1 MKKQKLQ
8 DVKILID
15 EYDEMIFDL
24 SRDSSNVSK
33 IFFWSLLISITIVL
47 IIISFFLK
55 YKTKDIINYL
65 SLIYFSI
72 IFSLCFFYI
81 YNFKS
86 VTGLNKILNKIRT
99 EYKVSQETS
108 IIDNLLI
115 NLGAKQFK
123 IPKKLFWIFYK
134 TLNYKQICEIFY
146 YKIYLK
152 YEINDIDNL
161 KKELKKIMET
171 KRKSKNIII
180 ELLRQNKI
188 ESLIVTTLGLV
199 INTYIN
205 ENLKAKSVTISNN
218 FFFFILFVLILTL
231 ILLYIISNKLMKD
244 EIKFQIQKL
253 KIINNCIDNFKII
266 KTTEIINKAE
276 EQQEIYK
283 KINHAIENDEELEI
297 DNELFNKI
305 TENFEK
311 ITKEYLNSYKNE
323 NREEYKRK
331 KMIDLYNSIKIEKEL
346 YEKNELTKVSKKM
359 KNQQQA
365 YEEVNEIIENNRVL
379 ESRLCNKINKNFSDV
394 VRDYLNKYRNENNQ
408 ERIKMLLISME
419 IEKEVYRNENTFK
432 IEKEEQKKFYKN
444 LNFIITVSMII
455 LGSCGIFW
463 SKQYFKDEIR
473 IVLHNSTNTKLK
485 VTINMK
491 DYEQKL
497 ENVDPDKIIITS
509 FIEGKYILDMENEKD
524 KTKQTCELE
533 VNSKLYNKVIDLD
546 MKEGKKCREY
556 EPKK

>member
-24 SRDSSNVSK
+24 SRDGGNVSK
-33 IFFWSLLISITIVL
+33 IFFWSLLISIIFILL
-47 IIISFFLK
+47 IILYFLK
-55 YKTKDIINYL
+55 YKTTDVIIYF
-65 SLIYFSI
+65 SLIYFPI

-81 YNFKS
+81 YNYKS
-86 VTGLNKILNKIRT
+86 VKGLNNILNKIKT

-108 IIDNLLI
+108 IINNLLI

-180 ELLRQNKI
+180 ESLRQNKI

-199 INTYIN
+199 ITTYIN
-205 ENLKAKSVTISNN
+205 ENLKAKNVTISNN
-218 FFFFILFVLILTL
+218 FFFSILVVLILTL

-346 YEKNELTKVSKKM
+346 YEKNELTKISKKM

-379 ESRLCNKINKNFSDV
+379 ESRLCNKINQNFSDV

-444 LNFIITVSMII
+444 LNFIITVLMIFFG
-455 LGSCGIFW
+455 LVGIFG

-473 IVLHNSTNTKLK
+473 IVLYNSTNTKLK

-497 ENVDPDKIIITS
+497 ENVDPNKIRITS
-509 FIEGKYILDMENEKD
+509 FIEGEYILNMENEKD

-533 VNSKLYNKVIDLD
+533 VNSKLYNKVINLD
-546 MKEGKKCREY
+546 MKEGKKCRVY

>member
-24 SRDSSNVSK
+24 SRDNSNVSK

-55 YKTKDIINYL
+55 YKTKDVINYL

-108 IIDNLLI
+108 IINNLLI

-180 ELLRQNKI
+180 IEFLRQNKI
-188 ESLIVTTLGLV
+188 ESLIFIV
-199 INTYIN
+199 ITTYIS
-205 ENLKAKSVTISNN
+205 ENLKAKSVTINN
-218 FFFFILFVLILTL
+218 KFFFFILFVLILTL

-283 KINHAIENDEELEI
+283 KINHIIENDEELES

-305 TENFEK
+305 TENFKK

-346 YEKNELTKVSKKM
+346 YEKNELTKISKKM

-365 YEEVNEIIENNRVL
+365 YEEVNEIIKNNRVL
-379 ESRLCNKINKNFSDV
+379 ESRLCNKINQNFSDV

-444 LNFIITVSMII
+444 LNFIITVLMIF
-455 LGSCGIFW
+455 LGLGGIFW

-473 IVLHNSTNTKLK
+473 IVLYNSTNTKLK

-497 ENVDPDKIIITS
+497 ENVDPNKIITMS
-509 FIEGKYILDMENEKD
+509 FIEGECILNMENEKD

-533 VNSKLYNKVIDLD
+533 VNSKLYNKVINLD
-546 MKEGKKCREY
+546 MKEGKKCKVY